1 MLSVPARV
9 STSASEN
16 QIRWKVEKMKIKENQ
31 VWGGWMLSVVE
42 NQARRRWKTE
52 VDALGHWWWRGR
64 HERGKKR
71 DLRANLLSPT
81 SGGDFS
87 LASQGTNEMSLH
99 INLPLMPCP
108 FCSAKPKWIFIR
120 FQFKCT
126 WNWVLWEFRY
136 LRMRLDWPVAIWQHQ
151 LSTRARISQEFQVKT
166 PLALN
171 LSKRSF
177 F

>member
-1 MLSVPARV
+1 MDALSLGKPG
-9 STSASEN
+9 
-16 QIRWKVEKMKIKENQ
+16 KEK
-31 VWGGWMLSVVE
+31 WMLLIYDGGEGGTSE
-42 NQARRRWKTE
+42 
-52 VDALGHWWWRGR
+52 GR
-64 HERGKKR
+64 NGISGQIYF
-71 DLRANLLSPT
+71 LQRAEESSRSP
-81 SGGDFS
+81 
-87 LASQGTNEMSLH
+87 ASGTNEMSLH
-99 INLPLMPCP
+99 INSPFMPCP
-108 FCSAKPKWIFIR
+108 FCSAKPKLIFIR

-177 F
+177 FLIELNQLNVDVFIQSQMLSGMH